1 MKKPESASPPLLDPT
16 EQLADAN
23 RLVASGELV
32 EALAAYDRLIA
43 AHPAAAEALFNR
55 AVVLHRAR
63 RIDEAAAGF
72 RSALALRPRWTEALL
87 ALGHLEFQRYRYGD
101 AETWFRRAAEAAP
114 ESAEAQC
121 NLGLSQLRQMQP
133 RRALLALRRARE
145 LAPDREEPWIA
156 LRQALNMLR
165 QEPEA
170 LADFLQFEKRAAPS
184 ARMIAAA
191 LESARLVPGDDIE
204 RRYLPLAI
212 DWPYGAAD
220 LGALSDIL
228 GNIPYFDVTPQAALA
243 LCRTYDRIAQTLRSN
258 VADLAQTALL
268 DFEGAP
274 LRIGYLSADFRNHV
288 MGRIL
293 DEVIARHD
301 PGGFEIRLYSL
312 APAGGDDGVTARLV
326 QRTAGLKH
334 LAGMTDYD
342 AATTIAEDRIHLL
355 VDLMGHTSWAQPG
368 ILLFKPAPVIVTHLG
383 FHGTV
388 GLRQVDFK
396 ITDNVADLPDADV
409 FQIERPL
416 RMSGSIIPI
425 RQIAG
430 PRAESRPFGANVV
443 FGAFVSLHKMSPR
456 CLRAWKSVLDR
467 VPDSILLFSPSFE
480 WQQPLYRSRVAHF
493 GIEPGRVAF
502 VARTFDDATDRERY
516 CAIDVMLDTFPYTG
530 GDSAACAMAEG
541 VPLVT
546 LCGRRHPERVATSVL
561 THLGITD
568 TIAQTMEEY
577 VELAVRLA
585 LDRRWRTD
593 VAARIRAAL
602 PDHDAAMTEYTRSLE
617 AALREAWAARPLR
630 RSEPDRGSVAPG
642 LDDAADV

>member
-1 MKKPESASPPLLDPT
+1 MNKPGPASPQLLAFA
-16 EQLADAN
+16 EQLAHAN
-23 RLVASGELV
+23 RLVANGELD
-32 EALAAYDRLIA
+32 EGLAAYDRLIA

-55 AVVLHRAR
+55 AVVLHRKLR
-63 RIDEAAAGF
+63 TDEAAAGF

-87 ALGHLEFQRYRYGD
+87 ALGHLEFQRYRYGE
-101 AETWFRRAAEAAP
+101 AEQWFGHAAESAP
-114 ESAEAQC
+114 QSAEAHC
-121 NLGLSQLRQMQP
+121 NLGLAQLRQMQP
-133 RRALLALRRARE
+133 RRALPALRRARE
-145 LAPDREEPWIA
+145 LAPDREEPWVA
-156 LRQALNMLR
+156 LRQSLNMLR

-170 LADFLQFEKRAAPS
+170 LADFLRFEKRAAPS
-184 ARMIAAA
+184 ARIIAAA
-191 LESARLVPGDDIE
+191 LESARLVPGDDVE
-204 RRYLPLAI
+204 RRYLRRAI
-212 DWPYGAAD
+212 DWPYGPAD

-228 GNIPYFDVTPQAALA
+228 GNIPYFDVTPQAAFA

-258 VADLAQTALL
+258 VADLAQTDLP

-293 DEVIARHD
+293 EEVIARHD
-301 PGGFEIRLYSL
+301 PAAFEIRLYSL
-312 APAGGDDGVTARLV
+312 APAGGDDVVTARLV
-326 QRTAGLKH
+326 ERTAGMKH

-342 AATTIAEDRIHLL
+342 AALAIAEDRIHVL

-396 ITDNVADLPDADV
+396 ITDHVADLPDAGM

-416 RMSGSIIPI
+416 AMSGSIIPI
-425 RQIAG
+425 RQGAG
-430 PRAESRPFGANVV
+430 PRARTRPVDANVV
-443 FGAFVSLHKMSPR
+443 FGAFVSLQKMSPR
-456 CLRAWKSVLDR
+456 CLQAWKKVLDR

-480 WQQPLYRSRVAHF
+480 WQRPLYLSRVGHF

-502 VARTFDDATDRERY
+502 AARTFDDARDRERY
-516 CAIDVMLDTFPYTG
+516 GAVDVMLDTFPYTG

-546 LCGRRHPERVATSVL
+546 LCGRRHAERVATSVL
-561 THLGITD
+561 THLGVTD
-568 TIAQTMEEY
+568 TIAQTVEEY

-585 LDRRWRTD
+585 LDRRWRRD

-602 PDHDAAMTEYTRSLE
+602 PDHDAAMTAYTRSLE
-617 AALREAWAARPLR
+617 AALREAWARAPR
-630 RSEPDRGSVAPG
+630 RSDPDSRSGAPG
-642 LDDAADV
+642 LQPAADV